1 MSFDMSQFLQTFYE
15 ESFEGLEVMESGL
28 LDLNVGAAD
37 KELINSIFRAAHSI
51 KGGSATFGLSEVAS
65 FTHLMETLLD
75 ELREGARSVTQG
87 IVDLLLKSV
96 DCLKD
101 MLTSNQNEEPINQ
114 AQVAGL
120 KQQLKH
126 LLEHPNAEG
135 TIAPPPAET
144 AAVLSSLAPPSTASK
159 GVRIRF
165 SPHTHLF
172 HTGNDPVRI
181 LRELGDFGDPKVML
195 KSDDLPAWADL
206 DPESS
211 YLQWEIELE
220 GEIDQS
226 ALNDVFVWVED
237 DCDLQIEPLSSPPP
251 QPAAPVATLPPATV
265 AVPPPPTMTV
275 TPPPALSP
283 SPPPAIEAESGSDSS
298 PPRSSANRKVAGGDS
313 SSIRVSIEKVDAVIN
328 LVGELVITQS
338 MLSTLGENF
347 DMSQIQKLR
356 DGLAQLEQ
364 NTRELQDDVMRMRMM
379 PISFAFNRFPRM
391 VRDLSQQ
398 LGKEIE
404 LVMSGEGT
412 ELDKTLIENIT
423 DPLVHLV
430 RNSVDHGI
438 EPMQERIAAGKSPV
452 GHVYLN
458 AFHRGG
464 NIVIE
469 VKDDGRG
476 LNRDKILKK
485 AIDRGIVA
493 ADANLP
499 DDQIYALIFHAG
511 FSTAD
516 VVSDVSGRGVGMDVV
531 RRNIQSLGGS
541 VEIASQWGHGS
552 TMTVRLPL
560 TLAILDGQSV
570 SVGQETYIVPLVS
583 IIESIQVKVGMVNK
597 MAGQGETFILRGAYL
612 PIIRL
617 GELFGIETRAQKLEE
632 GLLVV
637 VEGEGKLVGL
647 FVDDLLGQQQ
657 VVIKSLETNYQ
668 RVDGIS
674 GATILGDGSVALIL
688 DIPSLIR
695 MSARVNRV
703 RSNSHST
710 PHPFAT

>member
-37 KELINSIFRAAHSI
+37 NELINSIFRAAHSI
-51 KGGSATFGLSEVAS
+51 KGGSATFGLSDVSS

-75 ELREGARSVTQG
+75 ELRDGTRDVSQTL
-87 IVDLLLKSV
+87 VDLLLKSV
-96 DCLKD
+96 DILRE
-101 MLTSNQNEEPINQ
+101 MLEGNQSGEAIDQ
-114 AQVAGL
+114 GRVAAMQ
-120 KQQLKH
+120 QQLQQM
-126 LLEHPNAEG
+126 LDGGAE
-135 TIAPPPAET
+135 AMSAS
-144 AAVLSSLAPPSTASK
+144 AVAVASEASESDLSGWVIDFT
-159 GVRIRF
+159 
-165 SPHTHLF
+165 PHTHLY

-181 LRELGDFGDPKVML
+181 LRELHDFGEPRLVVHYDK
-195 KSDDLPAWADL
+195 LPDFDEL
-206 DPESS
+206 NPEES
-211 YLQWEIELE
+211 YLGWTIELE
-220 GEIDQS
+220 GQIEKSDLDDI
-226 ALNDVFVWVED
+226 FVWVED
-237 DCDLQIEPLSSPPP
+237 DCELTIAPLREVSSLDEPDPTPIP
-251 QPAAPVATLPPATV
+251 IPIPTPTPTPTPIPTPA
-265 AVPPPPTMTV
+265 
-275 TPPPALSP
+275 SP
-283 SPPPAIEAESGSDSS
+283 SAETN
-298 PPRSSANRKVAGGDS
+298 SSAVARKGGGDS

-347 DMSQIQKLR
+347 DMNQIQKLR

-379 PISFAFNRFPRM
+379 PISFVFNRFPRM

-398 LGKEIE
+398 LGKDIE

-438 EPMQERIAAGKSPV
+438 ESATERTAAGKPAT

-476 LNRDKILKK
+476 LNADKIYQK
-485 AIDRGIVA
+485 ALERGVIA
-493 ADANLP
+493 PDTQLP
-499 DDQIYALIFHAG
+499 QDQIYALIFQPG

-516 VVSDVSGRGVGMDVV
+516 QVSDVSGRGVGMDVV
-531 RRNIQSLGGS
+531 RRNIQKLGGTVDITS
-541 VEIASQWGHGS
+541 EWGRGS

-560 TLAILDGQSV
+560 TLAILDGQTV
-570 SVGQETYIVPLVS
+570 SVGEETYIVPLVS
-583 IIESIQVKVGMVNK
+583 IVESLQIKPGMVNK
-597 MAGQGETFILRGAYL
+597 MVGQGETFVLRGAYL

-617 GELFGIETRAQKLEE
+617 GELFGIETQAKSLEE

-637 VEGEGKLVGL
+637 VEGEGKVIGL
-647 FVDDLLGQQQ
+647 FVDDLQGQQQ
-657 VVIKSLETNYQ
+657 VVIKSLESNYQ
-668 RVDGIS
+668 RIEGIS

-695 MSARVNRV
+695 MSNRHNRV
-703 RSNSHST
+703 RSAK
-710 PHPFAT
+710 PAERLAAAF